1 MAGTPSFFINGTF
14 LSGAQPL
21 ADFEKIIDAELA
33 SYAREHT
40 ATTLAS
46 K

>member
-1 MAGTPSFFINGTF
+1 VAGTPSFFINGTF
-14 LSGAQPL
+14 VNGAQPL

-33 SYAREHT
+33 SSAREHT
-40 ATTLAS
+40 AATWQS